1 MGDCVD
7 RCRSAVCAFMYFVSF
22 SIDRKHYLTIFRS
35 PYHLPELIEI
45 LEKLSHEEKVMSLHS
60 CSKGLLSDDQP
71 SILHQCFGSEVVDY
85 PDILRQS
92 RYCLIVHELRY
103 GSHQLLDALMSVSVC
118 CVSCCSYCSINIVQ
132 CS

>member
-1 MGDCVD
+1 MCVCVCIQYNYTHLLSVD
-7 RCRSAVCAFMYFVSF
+7 RRQ
-22 SIDRKHYLTIFRS
+22 YLTIFRS
-35 PYHLPELIEI
+35 PYHLPELIDI

-103 GSHQLLDALMSVSVC
+103 GSHQLLDALMSVSLWVL
-118 CVSCCSYCSINIVQ
+118 CVIPFSEWT
-132 CS
+132 